1 MASFENCPPDV
12 ELVSVATLESIF
24 EMEQLVVRLDESQ
37 IPWRVVE
44 HDSKLFK
51 SLSGNLGHA
60 TLYVQTGKES
70 EALELLVAHRKQQ
83 LEGRECP
90 GCKLWLGPSV
100 EVCPA
105 CGTDY
110 QSAIARGEG
119 QKDGDEDE
127 DSELDDELDEGDEVD
142 QLFEELE
149 NLLDVME
156 QMQTMMGK
164 LSSRI
169 DALEE
174 EVARLRAGEPEKEE

>member
-24 EMEQLVVRLDESQ
+24 EMEQVVVRLDENQ

-60 TLYVQTGKES
+60 TLYVETGR
-70 EALELLVAHRKQQ
+70 EAEAVELVVAHRKQQ

-100 EVCPA
+100 DVCPA

-110 QSAIARGEG
+110 QAAVTRGEG
-119 QKDGDEDE
+119 EEVGDDGDAD
-127 DSELDDELDEGDEVD
+127 LDDELDEDEDEID
-142 QLFEELE
+142 QLFTELE

-169 DALEE
+169 EALEE
-174 EVARLRAGEPEKEE
+174 EVAGLRAGAPKKEE

>member
-24 EMEQLVVRLDESQ
+24 EMEQVVVRLDESQ

-60 TLYVQTGKES
+60 TLYVETGR
-70 EALELLVAHRKQQ
+70 EAEAVELLVAHRKQQ

-119 QKDGDEDE
+119 QEGDDDEDA
-127 DSELDDELDEGDEVD
+127 ELDDELDDEDEVD
-142 QLFEELE
+142 QLFSELE

-164 LSSRI
+164 LSMRI

-174 EVARLRAGEPEKEE
+174 EVARLNAGGPKKEE